1 MPIFIADHT
10 GTIDLQT
17 RNLRPIHIGAGLS
30 NADARGPEPD
40 TTAVGSISSL
50 PVFADLRLYHHVRH
64 LYEGRASHVA
74 IMQYR
79 RMFALG
85 KPFYWQKPLER
96 DALNTLHLM
105 AGSKSGGEVSVNAG
119 LRDQYLC
126 HLSGLSDRCLKRETG
141 GADFIANEMDFEVY
155 GQNVEMQYL
164 EAIRDLYPEQIEYI
178 DAWHDMRIILERMT
192 SRVVV
197 ANCFDYYRGYFN
209 NCFVSSWDSFLD
221 YHDFLFEVLECLQQ
235 YRGVFRLYG
244 YLAERIFGVYL
255 MHSRSRVLG
264 RSMLKFE

>member
-17 RNLRPIHIGAGLS
+17 RNLRPIHIGAALS

-50 PVFADLRLYHHVRH
+50 PVFADLRLYNHVRH
-64 LYEGRASHVA
+64 LYEGRANYVA

-85 KPFYWQKPLER
+85 EAFFWQKSQ
-96 DALNTLHLM
+96 NTLHLM
-105 AGSKSGGEVSVNAG
+105 AGSQSGGEVSVNAG
-119 LRDQYLC
+119 FRDRYLR
-126 HLSGLSDRCLKRETG
+126 HLSGLSDRHLKLETG
-141 GADFIANEMDFEVY
+141 GADFIANEMNFGVY
-155 GQNVEMQYL
+155 RQNVEVQYL
-164 EAIRDLYPEQIEYI
+164 EAIKGIYPGQIEYI
-178 DAWHDMRIILERMT
+178 DAWHDMRVILERMT
-192 SRVVV
+192 SQAVV

-209 NCFVSSWDSFLD
+209 NCFVSSWKSFLN
-221 YHDFLFEVLECLQQ
+221 YYDFLFEVLERLRQ
-235 YRGVFRLYG
+235 YRDVFRLFG
-244 YLAERIFGVYL
+244 YLAERAFGVYL
-255 MHSRSRVLG
+255 MHSKSRVLG